1 MHTEGCVPS
10 QLYLTLN
17 NFANHLEPLHI
28 VELQIVELQ
37 IAQIVPAGIF

>member
-10 QLYLTLN
+10 QLYLN

-28 VELQIVELQ
+28 VELQIAELQ